1 MLNENPVF
9 DPTVFEN
16 LKVGIENHMY
26 DLDKLSSDIRITA
39 RVDRLD
45 LATLSREFALFFE
58 SNLCRG
64 ITAEIRLEAAL
75 VDLAS
80 EILAIPD
87 ANPGCSL
94 ILRFHT
100 KLSDPTQLCQ
110 RIEAVLQ
117 EIWQSQQ
124 QILQTIS
131 FVFGQEPAVY
141 SNTIELNFSRKIN
154 ENQMGD
160 IPELAKHILQ
170 TMKELGKL

>member
-26 DLDKLSSDIRITA
+26 DLDNLSNDIRIT
-39 RVDRLD
+39 RRIDRLD
-45 LATLSREFALFFE
+45 MATLSREFALFFE
-58 SNLCRG
+58 SNLSQG

-94 ILRFHT
+94 ILRFHMMLT
-100 KLSDPTQLCQ
+100 DPPLLCP

-117 EIWQSQQ
+117 EIWQSEL
-124 QILQTIS
+124 QIVQTIS
-131 FVFGQEPAVY
+131 FVHGQEPIVY

-160 IPELAKHILQ
+160 IPEVAKHILQ
-170 TMKELGKL
+170 TMKELGRL